1 MLNRSLAAVFALGV
15 AAATVAQQPTP
26 PTPPK
31 PPSPL
36 APTGAPGGV
45 NPFMPTSQFAPP
57 KRAEKPPPPF
67 AYRSKL
73 PTNPVATFAGRPDA
87 GDPAKLVGGWRITD
101 GDLLDHLL
109 RSSFSTVGTT
119 LTLAKVIEA
128 ELSAAKLTVTDAEVA
143 NEVAVLLN
151 KMSPGKTL
159 QDVVKSGAMSRV
171 EIERQGWLTAAVDKL
186 YQADL
191 KATGAPAPAADP
203 GPGGGIMKQLYMR
216 RLMEKYEIKKRG
228 EEPAPKPGLVAE
240 VKRRDGGTT
249 IDVFADEGLEFML
262 GLVRPASLVD
272 ALGEMV
278 DGRLATEAAAAAGK
292 TVTED
297 EVWAWTAAMTA
308 KYPPPFDWATI
319 CRIKGTTTEGEGERW
334 RRIQCWKRATGS
346 EPTAEQLAAF
356 LKGNMDYFS
365 GQLKNVSHILIK
377 TRDDVTGVE
386 RSAEVVAAAQKT
398 AETILSKAGEGVD
411 FGYLAK
417 TYSEDHT
424 TAAGGGVLPQPVKKF
439 SGGLDPAFQKA
450 AYALALN
457 DVAIAKSSF
466 GWHVIKCDKITPGRD
481 GIDFQSAMYQEH
493 IRDEYETQAMKA
505 WLEGLKAAGKIEKAP
520 LETLWKLKEIKFSA
534 AAAAPV
540 AAPAE
545 KK

>member
-1 MLNRSLAAVFALGV
+1 MLNRALAAVFAVGI

-26 PTPPK
+26 PTPVK

-36 APTGAPGGV
+36 APSGSGAPGA
-45 NPFMPTSQFAPP
+45 NPFMPTSNFTPP

-67 AYRSKL
+67 GYRTPL
-73 PTNPVATFAGRPDA
+73 PANPVATFGGRPDSKE
-87 GDPAKLVGGWRITD
+87 PTKLVGGWRITD

-128 ELSAAKLTVTDAEVA
+128 ELAGAKLSVTDAEVA
-143 NEVAVLLN
+143 NEVAALLN

-159 QDVVKSGAMSRV
+159 DDVVKSGAMSRA
-171 EIERQGWLTAAVDKL
+171 EIERQGWLTSAVDKL
-186 YQADL
+186 YQADI

-203 GPGGGIMKQLYMR
+203 GQGGGIMKQLYMR
-216 RLMEKYEIKKRG
+216 RLMEKYEVKKRG
-228 EEPAPKPGLVAE
+228 EDPAPKAGLVAE
-240 VKRRDGGTT
+240 VRRREGGET
-249 IDVFADEGLEFML
+249 IDVFADDGLEFML

-272 ALGEMV
+272 ALGELV
-278 DGRLATEAAAAAGK
+278 DGRIATEAAAAAGK
-292 TVTED
+292 TVTDE
-297 EVWAWTAAMTA
+297 EVWNWTAAMTA

-356 LKGNMDYFS
+356 LKENMDYFS

-386 RSAEVVAAAQKT
+386 KSPEVVAAAQKT
-398 AETILSKAGEGVD
+398 AETILAKAGEGVD

-439 SGGLDPAFQKA
+439 SGGLDPAFQKT

-505 WLEGLKAAGKIEKAP
+505 WLEGLKASMKVEKAP
-520 LETLWKLKEIKFSA
+520 LGTLWKLKEIKFSK
-534 AAAAPV
+534 AAAAP

-545 KK
+545 SK